1 MENLKAKQDK
11 WNELKEGFMAH
22 FPEDVVVNVD
32 WGTENPWFHPKV
44 TTDIGVI
51 KGQCDLD
58 RNYVYG
64 VRLFLDGTN
73 SEIYLEEKNIKY
85 LFENIEYF
93 RPVLNRIIE
102 QQKVVQELKERLDA
116 TWTHLIYSEFE
127 KVAEKHREIKSKN
140 EVRRRFESL
149 FIDLGNINI
158 I

>member
-32 WGTENPWFHPKV
+32 WGTEHPWFHPKV

-51 KGQCDLD
+51 KGQCGLD
-58 RNYVYG
+58 SNNVYAI
-64 VRLFLDGTN
+64 RLFLDGTN

-140 EVRRRFESL
+140 EVRRSFESL
-149 FIDLGNINI
+149 FIDLENTNI